1 MQIRRSASGRNL
13 EVETMAVTAFI
24 KSGAQA
30 LISKPATLLLINL
43 LIIAVASSSLAQR
56 RDTSRKAATHVE
68 WYRFTGPDGDFSL
81 AFPAKPEPFESDAEG
96 PVTMIRTYHLSTK
109 DGQYFSVNFQ
119 DLGGDPLSRDGNE
132 FGPNDENKV
141 AVAARERGERVI
153 QVHRLAK
160 NVIDMEVWQPVK
172 DSTDKLHRWDHAI
185 LHRARLYTLGCGSLI
200 NNKQVDKAVCRK
212 FFSSIRFVK

>member
-1 MQIRRSASGRNL
+1 MIFRAKALPRR
-13 EVETMAVTAFI
+13 
-24 KSGAQA
+24 
-30 LISKPATLLLINL
+30 KPTLLLMYV
-43 LIIAVASSSLAQR
+43 LIIAVAPNWLATAQR
-56 RDTSRKAATHVE
+56 RGSSREAAKPIK
-68 WYRFTGPDGDFSL
+68 WYTFKGPDGDFSL
-81 AFPAKPEPFESDAEG
+81 AFPAKPEPFETSAEG

-185 LHRARLYTLGCGSLI
+185 LHRARLYTLGCGSLV
-200 NNKQVDKAVCRK
+200 NNKEVDKAVCRK
-212 FFSSIRFVK
+212 FFSSIRFLK